1 MLKLLV
7 EVSVHLCVDAFID
20 QELKRWLSKYCNKII
35 FYSISL
41 VANELYLKWRFLLG
55 WMVGEVVVHVY
66 FPMKKKKLK
75 LSIST
80 VVCWCSLVYLLH
92 YKSFMD

>member
-7 EVSVHLCVDAFID
+7 EVSIHLCVYAFID

-35 FYSISL
+35 FYSIFRI
-41 VANELYLKWRFLLG
+41 ANELYLKWRFLLG

-66 FPMKKKKLK
+66 FPMKQKKHK

-80 VVCWCSLVYLLH
+80 VVCWFSLVYLLH
-92 YKSFMD
+92 SKSFMD